1 MCTLI
6 TPSSLII
13 TRDISGLAL
22 DQGQGHNG
30 GGTQTRKTKRKKA
43 KDTHNE
49 KEKARNARCTNM
61 HLGTEGRFNSSN
73 GT

>member
-1 MCTLI
+1 MYTLI

-13 TRDISGLAL
+13 TRDISGQAL
-22 DQGQGHNG
+22 DQGHNG
-30 GGTQTRKTKRKKA
+30 GGAYTRKTKRKKA

-61 HLGTEGRFNSSN
+61 HRGTEGRFNSSN